1 MNDKK
6 KEAEKTDIELK
17 LPLEV
22 ANEALKT
29 LLELKKFKKHEVK
42 DRSAKQRSKIYNKT
56 QKKQGTDYIFDDVE
70 LMFVDKNKNQ
80 ILFYHLMDTPFVPG
94 FGKGNCERPLEFG
107 TEKWKR
113 QPHNCGGYSK
123 EITNNNL

>member
-42 DRSAKQRSKIYNKT
+42 DRSAKAGEVYDEHKQFEDFLKSKVLLDPLLADIY
-56 QKKQGTDYIFDDVE
+56 E
-70 LMFVDKNKNQ
+70 
-80 ILFYHLMDTPFVPG
+80 
-94 FGKGNCERPLEFG
+94 
-107 TEKWKR
+107 EKA
-113 QPHNCGGYSK
+113 
-123 EITNNNL
+123 